1 MLKQKIE
8 LLHRSS
14 ERLMAALDLP
24 KDSAWWGFIRQ
35 EVWVHLKRTL
45 ELLWAVVRKEVNGDG
60 G

>member
-14 ERLMAALDLP
+14 ERLMEALDLP
-24 KDSAWWGFIRQ
+24 RDRAWWGFMSR

-45 ELLWAVVRKEVNGDG
+45 ELLWAVIRKEVNGVG